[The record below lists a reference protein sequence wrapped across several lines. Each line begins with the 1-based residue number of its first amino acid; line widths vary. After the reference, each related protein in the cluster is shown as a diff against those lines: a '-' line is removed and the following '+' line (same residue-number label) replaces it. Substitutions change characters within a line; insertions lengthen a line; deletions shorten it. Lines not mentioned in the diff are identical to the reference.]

1 MINDLDAFFLYV
13 HAIIYSLLVWGI
25 NFLNFNNLVE
35 ASIKTKCK
43 VVIFNYVSIGFN
55 FVSNLIIFYQ
65 SFPYMF
71 MGFNVMG

>member
-13 HAIIYSLLVWGI
+13 HAIIYSLLVLGI

-35 ASIKTKCK
+35 ASIKT
-43 VVIFNYVSIGFN
+43 VVIFNYVFVSFN
-55 FVSNLIIFYQ
+55 SVSNLIIFYQ

>member
-13 HAIIYSLLVWGI
+13 HAIIYSLLVLGI

-35 ASIKTKCK
+35 ASIKT
-43 VVIFNYVSIGFN
+43 VVIFNYVFVSFN
-55 FVSNLIIFYQ
+55 SVSNLIIFYQ

-71 MGFNVMG
+71 IGFNVMG

>member
-13 HAIIYSLLVWGI
+13 HAIIYSLLVLGI

-35 ASIKTKCK
+35 ASIKT
-43 VVIFNYVSIGFN
+43 VVIFNYVFVSFN
-55 FVSNLIIFYQ
+55 SVSNLIIFCQ

-71 MGFNVMG
+71 MGFNVMD

>member
-13 HAIIYSLLVWGI
+13 HAIIYSLLVLGI

-35 ASIKTKCK
+35 ASIKS
-43 VVIFNYVSIGFN
+43 VVIFNYVFVSFN
-55 FVSNLIIFYQ
+55 SVSNLIIFYQ

-71 MGFNVMG
+71 IGFNVMG